1 MVDRNELFEK
11 LKAWIPQLPV
21 VTQEAH
27 RFGGTEFQ
35 VEGLEFMHHHGP
47 SFLDIRLSKN
57 DQATTLKN
65 GTALPHRFAPQA
77 GWVSFRLEKAED
89 LDPAKKLIQPRLRK
103 RKDQYGSS
111 PNERPIETWVTSSS
125 KATSKSLRFWRG
137 IPYHLV
143 NVFSEKLITP

>member
-11 LKAWIPQLPV
+11 LKAWILRLPG

-77 GWVSFRLEKAED
+77 GWVKLQARESGRSRPRQETH
-89 LDPAKKLIQPRLRK
+89 PARLRK

-111 PNERPIETWVTSSS
+111 PNERPIETWLTSSS
-125 KATSKSLRFWRG
+125 KARSKSLRFWRG